1 MIRRV
6 TNNSDNTKNK
16 ILNGSLEVIQPKL
29 GYRFGFDA
37 VFLSSFVNGF
47 IEKKNKRK
55 VIVADVGS
63 GVGTI
68 SLILAFKNQNI
79 KITAIENNK
88 EYLNLAKENILN
100 NHLDNRITIFN
111 QSVFDIDHNINGKFD
126 LVVSN
131 PPYHLTDSNFSKN
144 DLKDISKRIFDLE
157 KWLKN
162 CIGLLKNKGYLFLI
176 FPADILD
183 KVLNFIEI
191 SSGSFKIFPFWPKQ
205 DNSAKRII
213 LIAQKG
219 GLGPTELMAG
229 LTLYN
234 KNGIL
239 TKRAELVSKKGIIL
253 F

>member
-1 MIRRV
+1 M
-6 TNNSDNTKNK
+6 NNYKNTKDK
-16 ILNGSLEVIQPKL
+16 ILNGSIEVIQPKL

-55 VIVADVGS
+55 VTTADVGS
-63 GVGTI
+63 GVGAI

-79 KITAIENNK
+79 KITAIENNI
-88 EYLNLAKENILN
+88 EYLNIAKENILN
-100 NHLDNRITIFN
+100 NLLDNKITLVN
-111 QSVFDIDHNINGKFD
+111 QSVFNIDHNLNEKFD

-144 DLKDISKRIFDLE
+144 NLKDISKRIVDLE

-183 KVLNFIEI
+183 KVLNFIKI

-205 DNSAKRII
+205 NSSAKRVI
-213 LIAQKG
+213 LIAKKG

-229 LTLYN
+229 LKLYN
-234 KNGIL
+234 NKGVL
-239 TKRAELVSKKGIIL
+239 TKRAQLVSKKGIIK

>member
-1 MIRRV
+1 M
-6 TNNSDNTKNK
+6 NNSDNTKNK
-16 ILNGSLEVIQPKL
+16 ILNGSLEVIQPKS

-47 IEKKNKRK
+47 IEKKNRRK
-55 VIVADVGS
+55 VMVADVGS

-111 QSVFDIDHNINGKFD
+111 QSVFDIDHNMNGKFD

-144 DLKDISKRIFDLE
+144 DLKDISKRIVDLE

-205 DNSAKRII
+205 DSSAKRII
-213 LIAQKG
+213 LIAKKG

-234 KNGIL
+234 KKGIL
-239 TKRAELVSKKGIIL
+239 TKRAELVSKKGIIS

>member
-1 MIRRV
+1 M
-6 TNNSDNTKNK
+6 NNYENTKDK
-16 ILNGSLEVIQPKL
+16 ILNGSIEVIQPKL

-55 VIVADVGS
+55 VTTADVGS
-63 GVGTI
+63 GVGAI

-79 KITAIENNK
+79 KITAIENNI
-88 EYLNLAKENILN
+88 EYLNIAKENILN
-100 NHLDNRITIFN
+100 NLLDNKITLVN
-111 QSVFDIDHNINGKFD
+111 QSVFNIDHNLNEKFD

-144 DLKDISKRIFDLE
+144 NLKDISKRIVDLE

-183 KVLNFIEI
+183 KVLNFIKI

-205 DNSAKRII
+205 NSSAKRVI
-213 LIAQKG
+213 LIAKKG

-229 LTLYN
+229 LKLYN
-234 KNGIL
+234 NKGVL
-239 TKRAELVSKKGIIL
+239 TKRAQLVSKKGIIK

>member
-1 MIRRV
+1 M
-6 TNNSDNTKNK
+6 NNYENTKDK
-16 ILNGSLEVIQPKL
+16 ILNGSIEVIQPKL

-55 VIVADVGS
+55 VTTADVGS
-63 GVGTI
+63 GVGAI

-79 KITAIENNK
+79 KITAIENNI
-88 EYLNLAKENILN
+88 EYLNIAKENILN
-100 NHLDNRITIFN
+100 NLLDNKITLVN
-111 QSVFDIDHNINGKFD
+111 QSVFNIDHNLNEKFD

-144 DLKDISKRIFDLE
+144 NLKDISKRIVDLE

-183 KVLNFIEI
+183 KVLNFIKI

-205 DNSAKRII
+205 NSSAKRVI
-213 LIAQKG
+213 LIAKKG

-229 LTLYN
+229 LKLYN
-234 KNGIL
+234 NKGVL
-239 TKRAELVSKKGIIL
+239 TKRAQLVSKKGIIS